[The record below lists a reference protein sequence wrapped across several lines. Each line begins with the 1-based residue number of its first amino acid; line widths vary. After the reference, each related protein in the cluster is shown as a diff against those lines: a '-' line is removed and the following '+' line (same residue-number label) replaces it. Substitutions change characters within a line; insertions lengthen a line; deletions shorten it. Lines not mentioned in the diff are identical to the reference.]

1 MIEQFITWLA
11 GLPPAEIYG
20 FIAFLAGLENIV
32 PPVPA
37 DTAVALGAF
46 LSSRGAGVT
55 PLGVYVATLVPN
67 IVSAA
72 GMYLLGQT
80 AGRSFFATRLGRKLV
95 SPRAMRVITRLYER
109 HHYWGIFVSRFLPG
123 YRAVV
128 PPFAGIVGIPLW
140 KALPMVALA
149 SGLYYGILVILAYHV
164 GRNWE
169 AVRDAVGHFSAW
181 LGIAALAVTVAI
193 VYLVWRHRHHL
204 RADGD

>member
-20 FIAFLAGLENIV
+20 FIALFGGLENIL

-37 DTAVALGAF
+37 DVAVALGAF

-55 PLGVYVATLVPN
+55 PLGVWIATLVPN
-67 IVSAA
+67 VASAA

-80 AGRSFFATRLGRKLV
+80 AGRSFFATRFGRKFV
-95 SPRAMRVITRLYER
+95 SKRAMRVITRLYER

-169 AVRDAVGHFSAW
+169 AVRSVVGHFSAW
-181 LGIAALAVTVAI
+181 LGVAALAVTAVI